1 MEHGLNVL
9 GGQTIVTIA
18 GRLRGV
24 GQGWIGLDRVGFC
37 HVATQ
42 GLSPET
48 LDMAF
53 MCCWLVGACGRCS
66 KAGDAQF
73 GNCPMQIV
81 CVDAQMNSLEMN
93 R

>member
-1 MEHGLNVL
+1 MYGPVWTHGTWIELFF
-9 GGQTIVTIA
+9 GGQRIVTYCDHCGSIA
-18 GRLRGV
+18 G
-24 GQGWIGLDRVGFC
+24 GWTGLDRVGFC

-53 MCCWLVGACGRCS
+53 MCCWLVGACGPCS
-66 KAGDAQF
+66 KAGDAQ
-73 GNCPMQIV
+73 
-81 CVDAQMNSLEMN
+81 MNALEMN